1 MSEANKE
8 EVDKCKQIARS
19 AMAAGDKDKAL
30 RFLDKA
36 KRMSSGADPSID
48 AMIAEAMRGGGAAA
62 SGGAPDAGRGSSDSA
77 GPRYRAS
84 AASGAG
90 HPAGTRVNKE
100 GQTYT
105 AEMAREVQR
114 ILRTRD
120 YYDIL
125 GVSKDAGEDAIKK
138 AYKKLA
144 LKLHPDKNTA
154 PGAEEAF
161 KKISKAVQCLQD
173 QEKKNVYDRYGDEE
187 RIPQQQ
193 RQHYQ
198 QDFMQPEDLF
208 AAFFGGGVPF
218 GASHGGHHRHHH
230 SEDHNGMAQK
240 VHLFQMLPVVLLI
253 LLTLLSNFSTRDAGT
268 LFRFTEQG
276 PYQDRRITE
285 TLEVHYYVQ
294 TGFEERYPDH
304 SRALSEFEREVEKY
318 YIRRLH
324 SKCDDEVKAKHRA
337 EMQARRMG
345 SREDFEKARNHP
357 RKACKELVRI
367 EKNHYDLYRHAM
379 FMAY

>member
-48 AMIAEAMRGGGAAA
+48 ALIAEAMRGGSAAA
-62 SGGAPDAGRGSSDSA
+62 SGAADAGGRSSDSA
-77 GPRYRAS
+77 GPRFRGATAS
-84 AASGAG
+84 AGGAG
-90 HPAGTRVNKE
+90 ATRVNKA

-105 AEMAREVQR
+105 PEMAKEVQR

-120 YYDIL
+120 YYEIL
-125 GVSKDAGEDAIKK
+125 GLSRDAGDDAVKK

-161 KKISKAVQCLQD
+161 KKVSKAFQCLQD
-173 QEKKNVYDRYGDEE
+173 QDKKQVYDKYGDED

-218 GASHGGHHRHHH
+218 GSGGGGHHRQHH
-230 SEDHNGMAQK
+230 SDDQNGTGNK

-276 PYQDRRITE
+276 PYQDRRISE

-304 SRALSEFEREVEKY
+304 SRALAEFEREVEKY

-367 EKNHYDLYRHAM
+367 EKNHYDLYRSAM